1 MYQVLYRKWRPEKF
15 SDVSGQPQVTVTL
28 KNELKSGRINHAY
41 LFTGSRGTGKTTCA
55 KILAKAVNCLNS
67 TDGEPCGHCQNCIDF
82 QEGNLLDVV
91 EMDAAS
97 NRGIDDIRDLIEES
111 AFSPSKGKYRV
122 YIIDEVHMLTEQAF
136 NALLKTLEEP
146 PAHVVFILAT
156 TEVHKLPQTILSRC
170 QRFDFH
176 RISPEDI
183 AKRLMY
189 VAGEE
194 NVTITE
200 EAAMLTAVI
209 ADGAMRDS
217 LSIMDRCIGISRDID
232 ADVVRKA
239 AGLAQ
244 KDYLFS
250 LSSAC
255 INKNVQ
261 KALSIIDKLHG
272 ESKDMARLCSELID
286 HFRNYMLIK
295 TMKNPRDMIIMNDE
309 EFEEATSQCDYV
321 SLADIVYFMDVLQR
335 SAERM
340 GKSSSNRIELETAL
354 VKLTAPELDFSNEA
368 LTARLVKLEKAVK
381 LGNFAPQGTKEK
393 SNSPAVQQTALS
405 DKNEFSSQI
414 NQTSRANQNS
424 IEKNISKNNSNE
436 TENYVSHNK
445 PFNAAENL
453 HNKLE
458 EMRSR
463 LHIKEENTSSP
474 SSPESSIG
482 KDISEKNSDFS
493 EVPPTPGIP
502 DSPDIQPI
510 PEAPNVPSTPSVPSV
525 PNEPSVPEMPT
536 VNPGKTVPEVPM
548 VHPSDSKSKTTNVK
562 RQSIN
567 LEDIYANALPFA
579 QWQEVVENL
588 KEYSRPIAAS
598 FENTQAF
605 VSGDYL
611 LIDAKTDIPFT
622 LLKRNPEQR
631 NRIRDAVMEITG
643 KRYKLGPY
651 RPPVKTEVKRDN
663 LRDFA
668 EKLKAKDIP
677 FTEE

>member
-15 SDVSGQPQVTVTL
+15 SDVSGQPQFTTTL
-28 KNELKSGRINHAY
+28 KNEIKNGRINHAY

-55 KILAKAVNCLNS
+55 KILAKAVNCLDS
-67 TDGEPCGHCQNCIDF
+67 HDGEPCGKCENCVDF

-97 NRGIDDIRDLIEES
+97 NRGIEDIRVLIEES

-122 YIIDEVHMLTEQAF
+122 YIIDEVHMLTEPAF

-176 RISPEDI
+176 RIAPEDI
-183 AKRLMY
+183 AQRLMY

-194 NVTITE
+194 NVTITR
-200 EAAMLTAVI
+200 EAALLTAVI

-239 AGLAQ
+239 SGLAQ

-261 KALSIIDKLHG
+261 KALSIIDKLHS
-272 ESKDMARLCSELID
+272 ESMDMARLCAELID
-286 HFRNYMLIK
+286 HFRNFMLIK
-295 TMKNPRDMIIMNDE
+295 TVRNPREMIVMNDD
-309 EFEEATSQCDYV
+309 EFEQAQSQCDYV

-340 GKSSSNRIELETAL
+340 GKSSSNRTEIETAL
-354 VKLTAPELDFSNEA
+354 VKLTSPELDMSQEA
-368 LTARLVKLEKAVK
+368 LTARLVKLEKAVNMGGFSK
-381 LGNFAPQGTKEK
+381 ANNTIQINDTGNREVEK
-393 SNSPAVQQTALS
+393 SNPVNTATEKPVSNTEKIEEVPQQNNAPS
-405 DKNEFSSQI
+405 FP
-414 NQTSRANQNS
+414 S
-424 IEKNISKNNSNE
+424 IETASTAND
-436 TENYVSHNK
+436 
-445 PFNAAENL
+445 L

-463 LHIKEENTSSP
+463 LAVKEEETKNQINDEPVNSP
-474 SSPESSIG
+474 SSVPFPTIEDSNAPVQ
-482 KDISEKNSDFS
+482 EK
-493 EVPPTPGIP
+493 
-502 DSPDIQPI
+502 
-510 PEAPNVPSTPSVPSV
+510 AP
-525 PNEPSVPEMPT
+525 
-536 VNPGKTVPEVPM
+536 
-548 VHPSDSKSKTTNVK
+548 VK
-562 RQSIN
+562 RNPVN
-567 LEDIYANALPFA
+567 LEEIYANAEPFLR
-579 QWQEVVENL
+579 WQEVVENL

-598 FENTQAF
+598 FDNTDAY

-611 LIDAKTDIPFT
+611 LIDAKTDIPFS
-622 LLKRNPEQR
+622 LLKRSPEQKD
-631 NRIRDAVMEITG
+631 RIRDAVQEMTG

-651 RPPVKTEVKRDN
+651 KPPVKKQEKTDPLVTFAQKLRDN
-663 LRDFA
+663 GVDV
-668 EKLKAKDIP
+668 
-677 FTEE
+677 TEE

>member
-15 SDVSGQPQVTVTL
+15 SDVSGQPQVTKTL
-28 KNELKSGRINHAY
+28 KNEIKNGRINHAY

-55 KILAKAVNCLNS
+55 KILAKAVNCLDS
-67 TDGEPCGHCQNCIDF
+67 HDGEPCGKCQNCVDF

-97 NRGIDDIRDLIEES
+97 NRGIEDIRVLIEES

-122 YIIDEVHMLTEQAF
+122 YIIDEVHMLTEPAF

-176 RISPEDI
+176 RIAPEDI
-183 AKRLMY
+183 AERLMY
-189 VAGEE
+189 VAQQE
-194 NVTITE
+194 NVIITK
-200 EAAMLTAVI
+200 EAALLTAVI

-261 KALSIIDKLHG
+261 KALSIIDKLHS
-272 ESKDMARLCSELID
+272 ESMDMARLCAELID
-286 HFRNYMLIK
+286 HFRNFMLIK
-295 TMKNPRDMIIMNDE
+295 TIRNPREMIVMNDD
-309 EFEEATSQCDYV
+309 EFEQAQSQCDYV
-321 SLADIVYFMDVLQR
+321 SLADVVYFMDVLQR

-340 GKSSSNRIELETAL
+340 GKSSSNRTEMETAL
-354 VKLTAPELDFSNEA
+354 VKLTSPELDMSQEA
-368 LTARLVKLEKAVK
+368 LTARLVKLEKAVNMGGFSK
-381 LGNFAPQGTKEK
+381 ASNTTQNNDTSNKEDIEK
-393 SNSPAVQQTALS
+393 SDLVNKKEENSVPDRIEETPQQNNAPVFPNIETTA
-405 DKNEFSSQI
+405 
-414 NQTSRANQNS
+414 TAND
-424 IEKNISKNNSNE
+424 
-436 TENYVSHNK
+436 
-445 PFNAAENL
+445 L

-458 EMRSR
+458 EMRSK
-463 LHIKEENTSSP
+463 LAIKEEEAKNQY
-474 SSPESSIG
+474 
-482 KDISEKNSDFS
+482 SEPVSNNGS
-493 EVPPTPGIP
+493 
-502 DSPDIQPI
+502 
-510 PEAPNVPSTPSVPSV
+510 SVPF
-525 PNEPSVPEMPT
+525 PT
-536 VNPGKTVPEVPM
+536 IEDSGAPIQENIPAKRNPV
-548 VHPSDSKSKTTNVK
+548 
-562 RQSIN
+562 N
-567 LEDIYANALPFA
+567 LEEIYANAEPFLR
-579 QWQEVVENL
+579 WQEVVENL

-598 FENTQAF
+598 FDNTDAY

-611 LIDAKTDIPFT
+611 LIDAKTDIPFN
-622 LLKRNPEQR
+622 LLKRSPEQKD
-631 NRIRDAVMEITG
+631 RIRDAVQEMTG

-651 RPPVKTEVKRDN
+651 KPPVKKQEKTDP
-663 LRDFA
+663 LATFA
-668 EKLKAKDIP
+668 QKLKDSGVEV
-677 FTEE
+677 TEE

>member
-15 SDVSGQPQVTVTL
+15 SDVSGQPQVTKTL
-28 KNELKSGRINHAY
+28 KNEIKNGRINHAY

-55 KILAKAVNCLNS
+55 KILAKAVNCLDS
-67 TDGEPCGHCQNCIDF
+67 HDGEPCGKCQNCIDF

-97 NRGIDDIRDLIEES
+97 NRGIEDIRVLIEES

-122 YIIDEVHMLTEQAF
+122 YIIDEVHMLTEPAF

-176 RISPEDI
+176 RIAPEDI
-183 AKRLMY
+183 ADRLMY
-189 VAGEE
+189 VAQQE
-194 NVTITE
+194 NVTITK
-200 EAAMLTAVI
+200 EAALLTAVI

-261 KALSIIDKLHG
+261 KALSIIDKLHS
-272 ESKDMARLCSELID
+272 ESMDMARLCAELID
-286 HFRNYMLIK
+286 HFRNFMLIK
-295 TMKNPRDMIIMNDE
+295 TVRNPREMIVMNDD
-309 EFEEATSQCDYV
+309 EFEEAQSQCDYV
-321 SLADIVYFMDVLQR
+321 SLADVVYFMDVLQR

-340 GKSSSNRIELETAL
+340 GKSSSNRTEIETAL
-354 VKLTAPELDFSNEA
+354 VKLTSPELDVSQEA
-368 LTARLVKLEKAVK
+368 LTARLVKLEKAVNMGGFSK
-381 LGNFAPQGTKEK
+381 ERPIVNTQDNTHNIKTDNIEENSVKAEEKPQPRST
-393 SNSPAVQQTALS
+393 PAFPTQETTAV
-405 DKNEFSSQI
+405 
-414 NQTSRANQNS
+414 AND
-424 IEKNISKNNSNE
+424 
-436 TENYVSHNK
+436 
-445 PFNAAENL
+445 L

-463 LHIKEENTSSP
+463 LAVKEEET
-474 SSPESSIG
+474 
-482 KDISEKNSDFS
+482 KNQLNDEPVSDN
-493 EVPPTPGIP
+493 P
-502 DSPDIQPI
+502 
-510 PEAPNVPSTPSVPSV
+510 PSVPF
-525 PNEPSVPEMPT
+525 PT
-536 VNPGKTVPEVPM
+536 IE
-548 VHPSDSKSKTTNVK
+548 DSNAPVQEKAPVRRNHV
-562 RQSIN
+562 N
-567 LEDIYANALPFA
+567 LEEIYANAEPFLR
-579 QWQEVVENL
+579 WQEVVENL

-598 FENTQAF
+598 FDNTDAY

-611 LIDAKTDIPFT
+611 LIDAKTDIPFN
-622 LLKRNPEQR
+622 LLKRSPEQKD
-631 NRIRDAVMEITG
+631 RIRDAVQEMTG

-651 RPPVKTEVKRDN
+651 KPPVKKQEKTDPLATFAQK
-663 LRDFA
+663 LRDSGV
-668 EKLKAKDIP
+668 DV
-677 FTEE
+677 TEE